1 MKKVLI
7 VESNDAVQNALR
19 DGLKKSGYRALLIE
33 DAERAQQRL
42 MRDAKTAD
50 AVIVSLASLGK
61 AGLELHRFIMTNEA
75 TKRVAQ
81 ILLFGKSQARFQAKL
96 ELPSHVAALTMPL
109 KMSELRKQL
118 NDLLAD

>member
-1 MKKVLI
+1 MKQTVI
-7 VESNDAVQNALR
+7 
-19 DGLKKSGYRALLIE
+19 
-33 DAERAQQRL
+33 
-42 MRDAKTAD
+42 

-81 ILLFGKSQARFQAKL
+81 ILLFGKSQAKFQAKL

-118 NDLLAD
+118 HDLLAD